1 MTAVRTTRVSGSAP
15 GADLLAVRLWHAGV
29 AGSLELHLPAA
40 LDADG
45 FDRGN
50 AAGVRVGGLHDAFRA
65 RLGMASVDAL
75 LAAVAQGTRV
85 SNGGDFAARD
95 ATVAPTEEVVKARA
109 PCSSVGGS

>member
-1 MTAVRTTRVSGSAP
+1 M
-15 GADLLAVRLWHAGV
+15 RLWHAGV

-40 LDADG
+40 LGADG

-50 AAGVRVGGLHDAFRA
+50 AAGVRIADLHDAFRA
-65 RLGMASVDAL
+65 RLGVASVDAL

-95 ATVAPTEEVVKARA
+95 ATVAATAEVVKAVPPVLA
-109 PCSSVGGS
+109 